1 MKAEKVLE
9 NRLEN
14 RRRLEEEAPTLY
26 KGFNELMKAYYS
38 PGVLDRKYKELM
50 AITGA
55 VATRCV
61 P

>member
-1 MKAEKVLE
+1 MKAKELLE
-9 NRLEN
+9 RRLEN

-26 KGFNELMKAYYS
+26 KGFNELMKSYYG
-38 PGVLDRKYKELM
+38 PEVLDRKQKELM